1 MTSDTLGNLSS
12 HIASLNFLQGDVS
25 DLKKRMTQIEELE
38 QKVEDLERKN
48 SSLIEPADG
57 DLTEGKSR
65 RAATLPELAAASE
78 RSLLHDIQSHF
89 VCESCGSTHLV
100 AALVKC
106 TECNQTRPG
115 LVGAQRRSRS
125 ANEQNPL
132 SPGRAEPLGLDRLER
147 YPGRKCKLGG
157 GFYES
162 IRATHKHFRVR
173 RLKERQCVVD

>member
-25 DLKKRMTQIEELE
+25 DLKKHMTQIEELE

-89 VCESCGSTHLV
+89 VCEPCGSTHLV

-106 TECNQTRPG
+106 TECNHQAWFGWSRAPEQKRKRKKPAKPRKGQT
-115 LVGAQRRSRS
+115 AQS
-125 ANEQNPL
+125 
-132 SPGRAEPLGLDRLER
+132 
-147 YPGRKCKLGG
+147 
-157 GFYES
+157 
-162 IRATHKHFRVR
+162 
-173 RLKERQCVVD
+173 